1 MAEKKGRE
9 KSPKLE
15 RYYQK
20 SLWGG
25 EGRQAFLDPLLSAST
40 PPPTPRRKGNP
51 NVATPSLWEP
61 AHMLT
66 TPPSYLIPST
76 QANAAYPNIEPGG
89 TPVPVPEHDT
99 PRLQDRVQRRGV
111 TTLSSAELLTLVLRT
126 GEASESIVPRLYS
139 LLSSYNVQQLLHID
153 FGELC
158 QQYGLG
164 EAKAAQL
171 QAVLEVARRL
181 TIPRDEERYTIK
193 SPLDAANFVRPEMEF
208 LDHEELRVL
217 VLDTKNQVDAN
228 LLLYQGTINSS
239 VLRVAEIFRPAIT
252 RKSPNIIIC
261 HNHPSGDPTPSP
273 EDITTTEQVIEAGK
287 FLEVEL
293 LDHIIIGKNPRFVSL
308 KERLRW

>member
-1 MAEKKGRE
+1 M
-9 KSPKLE
+9 
-15 RYYQK
+15 
-20 SLWGG
+20 
-25 EGRQAFLDPLLSAST
+25 
-40 PPPTPRRKGNP
+40 P
-51 NVATPSLWEP
+51 N
-61 AHMLT
+61 
-66 TPPSYLIPST
+66 
-76 QANAAYPNIEPGG
+76 
-89 TPVPVPEHDT
+89 
-99 PRLQDRVQRRGV
+99 
-111 TTLSSAELLTLVLRT
+111 
-126 GEASESIVPRLYS
+126 LYS
-139 LLSSYNVQQLLHID
+139 LLNSYSVQQLFNVD
-153 FGELC
+153 FGQLC

-181 TIPRDEERYTIK
+181 TIPRDEEKYTIK
-193 SPLDAANFVRPEMEF
+193 SPLDAANLVRPEMEF

-287 FLEVEL
+287 FLEVDL